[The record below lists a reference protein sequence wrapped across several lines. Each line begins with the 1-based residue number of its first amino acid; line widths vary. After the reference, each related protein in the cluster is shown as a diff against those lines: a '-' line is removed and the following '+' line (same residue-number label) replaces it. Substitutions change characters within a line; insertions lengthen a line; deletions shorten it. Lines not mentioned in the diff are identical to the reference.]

1 MENIQLIS
9 SCQGFR
15 AVIFY
20 PADPKSGFKN
30 TIKVKILKYI
40 NKAYDNRF
48 PGTYF

>member
-9 SCQGFR
+9 SYQGLG
-15 AVIFY
+15 AVTYY
-20 PADPKSGFKN
+20 PADPKSGFQN
-30 TIKVKILKYI
+30 TNKVKISKYI